1 MDIKLRKMG
10 IRFLLTMVFAMF
22 TLLSYAKTGLIS
34 GVVVDKNT
42 QETLPMA
49 TVQLRKVAIG
59 SSDASSQ
66 SGGLTDVDGRF
77 EFRDLELASYELIF
91 SYVGYTDKTMKVTL
105 TKENPSKRYKAIR
118 MGEDEG
124 LLQEVT
130 VVGKRT
136 SLQMDVDKKVFL
148 LNESAHT
155 EGVSASDIL
164 KDIPSVDVDA
174 EGTVTLRNS
183 EAVEVRINGKSSG
196 VSGDI
201 LEQLPAGSIEKIEV
215 ITNPSAKYSAES
227 SAGIINIVMKS
238 NHNLGAY
245 GSVGAGVRIPWK
257 SDLGGSLNANINY
270 GSEKVDV
277 MASVG
282 FFKTSS
288 LGDGFT
294 NRYRYG
300 ADTTFLF
307 QSQENEFDMMSGMA
321 RLAIDYKFDKKNVL
335 SFTSMGSLS
344 SRGRD
349 NEMIYSSG
357 SIQDGSRSLERLYGR
372 LVDSDPTG
380 AMYNLSLEY
389 RHKFAKEGRE
399 FSTSASIF
407 NMDRN
412 EDARYSNVDF
422 IDNQR
427 DNVSVGSIQDMNK
440 EEYTRL
446 ITAQVDYTTPMFERS
461 KLETGLSGN
470 FTQAGSEV
478 ESYLQKDAQSEM
490 VALEGQFNDFV
501 FRPSTY
507 AAYASWST
515 SLANLKLNVG
525 LRGELLDIRWEQK
538 LTDEKFHKDPI
549 FNLFPSLFLS
559 YPLSKSCDLQF
570 SYTRRTNTPRSFY
583 FNPYH
588 NVSDSANVSFG
599 NPDLEPEFVN
609 SFELGFIKTFS
620 EHTFSAS
627 AYYKKTTDVIQSYNW
642 MEGNVMYRTYANMA
656 NSQSSGLDLVLKDR
670 FGKYLSLTSSVDL
683 YYYKLEGGSF
693 GYSVLTDA
701 GTEFRTYNLK
711 ERDSWSLTFRSTA
724 DISLPWSLNAQVA
737 GNYSAPRATA
747 QGKTMAMYQ
756 LNASLKRAFLN
767 RKLTA
772 SVQVRDILNSR
783 KRASESWGDDFWQE
797 TENHRNGRM
806 FNINLTYSFGNSK
819 NQKNQKRQKSQQQ
832 EMGEDFE
839 EF

>member
-1 MDIKLRKMG
+1 MG
-10 IRFLLTMVFAMF
+10 INYGLIFKEMKTRFFLTVVFLF
-22 TLLSYAKTGLIS
+22 CTLFSYAKNGLIS

-49 TVQLRKVAIG
+49 TVQLQKVG
-59 SSDASSQ
+59 TSGVTGGMTDA
-66 SGGLTDVDGRF
+66 DGFF
-77 EFRDLELASYELIF
+77 EFRNLDMATYDMTI
-91 SYVGYTDKTMKVTL
+91 SYVGYTDKKLKVTL
-105 TKENPSKRYKAIR
+105 SNENPSKRFKTIR

-148 LNESAHT
+148 VNESAHT
-155 EGVSASDIL
+155 DGVSASDIL

-183 EAVEVRINGKSSG
+183 EAVEVRINGKAAGLSG
-196 VSGDI
+196 DGQGDI

-245 GSVGAGVRIPWK
+245 GSVGAGVRVPWK
-257 SDLGGSLNANINY
+257 SDLGGSLNANLNY

-277 MASVG
+277 MASAG
-282 FFKTSS
+282 FFNNSS
-288 LGDGFT
+288 SGDGFT

-307 QSQENEFDMMSGMA
+307 QSQENDFEMTSGFL

-335 SFTSMGSLS
+335 SLSTMGSLS
-344 SRGRD
+344 ARERD
-349 NEMIYSSG
+349 NEMIYRSG
-357 SIQDGSRSLERLYGR
+357 TYFDNLENTKNVYGR
-372 LVDSDPTG
+372 NTYSKPEG
-380 AMYNLSLEY
+380 KMYNVSLEY
-389 RHKFAKEGRE
+389 KHKFNTEGRE
-399 FSTSASIF
+399 ITSSAGISNVI
-407 NMDRN
+407 RE
-412 EDARYSNVDF
+412 EDAVYDQISF
-422 IDNQR
+422 GQFPLGAPT
-427 DNVSVGSIQDMNK
+427 VSSVQNLNK
-440 EEYTRL
+440 DEYTRL
-446 ITAQVDYTTPMFERS
+446 ITVQLDYVTPMLEKS

-470 FTQAGSEV
+470 FTTSGSEV
-478 ESYLQKDAQSEM
+478 ESSLKKDADSEFEP
-490 VALEGQFNDFV
+490 LYGQYNDFL
-501 FRPSTY
+501 FCPSTY

-515 SLANLKLNVG
+515 SWGKLKVNAG

-549 FNLFPSLFLS
+549 FNLFPSFFLS
-559 YPLSKSCDLQF
+559 YPLTSSCDLQF

-599 NPDLEPEFVN
+599 NPDLEPEYVN
-609 SFELGFIKTFS
+609 SFEAGFIKSFS
-620 EHTFSAS
+620 EHTISAS
-627 AYYKKTTDVIQSYNW
+627 AYYKRTTDVIQSYNW
-642 MEGNVMYRTYANMA
+642 MEGNVMNRTYANTA
-656 NSQSSGLDLVLKDR
+656 NSQSSGIDLVLKDR
-670 FGKYLSLTSSVDL
+670 FGKFLSLTSSVDL

-693 GYSVLTDA
+693 SYAVVNEE
-701 GTEFRTYNLK
+701 GTEFRTYDLK
-711 ERDSWSLTFRSTA
+711 ERNSLGLTLRSTA
-724 DISLPWSLNAQVA
+724 DFSLPWNLNAQIA

-747 QGKTMAMYQ
+747 QGKTMASYQ
-756 LNASLKRAFLN
+756 LNASLKRAFFK

-772 SVQVRDILNSR
+772 SIQARDILNSR
-783 KRASESWGDDFWQE
+783 KRASESWSDDFWQE
-797 TENHRNGRM
+797 TEFHRNGRM
-806 FNINLTYSFGNSK
+806 FNFNLTYSFGNGK
-819 NQKNQKRQKSQQQ
+819 NQKKQKQQQ
-832 EMGEDFE
+832 DTNNDDFD